1 MTETRAV
8 LSNTYIQPPLYFH
21 VPKPTGNEA
30 K

>member
-8 LSNTYIQPPLYFH
+8 LSNTYIQPPLDFH
-21 VPKPTGNEA
+21 VAKPTGKEA